1 MSEPYKKIRD
11 NQWILT
17 VQENGKDRELY
28 VQFPESVINQMGWSE
43 GDTLEWLDN
52 GDGSW
57 TIQQTNQ

>member
-1 MSEPYKKIRD
+1 MSESYKKIRD